1 MVLEKERKKKT
12 RIVCT
17 IGPASEDKKVLTKLV
32 QAGMNVM
39 RLNFSHGDYEEHG
52 NRIINFRQAQ
62 KETGIRAALLLD
74 TKGPEIRTIKLEGG
88 KDVTI
93 VAGQEFT
100 ITTDKTVI
108 GNNTK
113 VAVTYE
119 GFARD
124 LKVGN
129 TILIDDGLLAFTVTE
144 INGNEVKCI
153 AQNGG
158 ELGENKGVNLPN
170 VAVNLPALAEKDIND
185 LKFGCEQGID
195 YVAASFIRKADD
207 VRAVRRVLDENGG
220 QRIGIISKI
229 ENQEGLDNF
238 EEILALSDGIMVARG
253 DLGVEIPV
261 EDVPV
266 AQKMMIKRCNE
277 VGKVVITATQMLDS
291 MIKNPRPTRAEV
303 NDVANAILDGTDC
316 VMLSGESAKGKYPVE
331 AVTVMAKVAAKMD
344 PLVNVKRIMDKDDIT
359 ITSAVARGTADVS
372 EELGAKVIVVA
383 TQSGRAARDMRR
395 YFPAATIL
403 AITNDE
409 KTANQLVISR
419 GVVPYY
425 DNNVETLDSFFELAE
440 KVSVELG
447 LAQSGDVVVATC
459 GEKVFEVGTT
469 NSVKVIKVK

>member
-1 MVLEKERKKKT
+1 VL
-12 RIVCT
+12 
-17 IGPASEDKKVLTKLV
+17 
-32 QAGMNVM
+32 
-39 RLNFSHGDYEEHG
+39 
-52 NRIINFRQAQ
+52 FRS
-62 KETGIRAALLLD
+62 
-74 TKGPEIRTIKLEGG
+74 
-88 KDVTI
+88 
-93 VAGQEFT
+93 
-100 ITTDKTVI
+100 
-108 GNNTK
+108 
-113 VAVTYE
+113 
-119 GFARD
+119 
-124 LKVGN
+124 
-129 TILIDDGLLAFTVTE
+129 
-144 INGNEVKCI
+144 
-153 AQNGG
+153 
-158 ELGENKGVNLPN
+158 
-170 VAVNLPALAEKDIND
+170 
-185 LKFGCEQGID
+185 EQGID